1 MFDSKKEYLRQE
13 EKINNAHK
21 GRSYLG
27 PGPTISGQ
35 VLWVQYSDTVPY
47 IKLTCSKN
55 PMAETKIVCS
65 CKIRESVF
73 LMFLLWNK
81 TSNHSNLL

>member
-1 MFDSKKEYLRQE
+1 MFDSKKELRQKE
-13 EKINNAHK
+13 RINDAHK

-55 PMAETKIVCS
+55 PMAETKMVCS
-65 CKIRESVF
+65 YKIRQSVF
-73 LMFLLWNK
+73 
-81 TSNHSNLL
+81 